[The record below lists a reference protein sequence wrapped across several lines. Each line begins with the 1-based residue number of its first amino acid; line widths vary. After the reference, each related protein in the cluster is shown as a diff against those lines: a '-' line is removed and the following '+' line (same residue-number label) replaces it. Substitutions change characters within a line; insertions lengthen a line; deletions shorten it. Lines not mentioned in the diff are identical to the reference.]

1 MVPHQWRH
9 VPGELNPADDVSR
22 GMSAMEILHSDRW
35 ISGPSFLIEPPEAWP
50 QQPNFDCGDLE
61 LQAEVKKSP
70 QIYNTIVKED
80 TIDHLINRFSSWYK
94 LKRAMAW
101 ILRFKDY
108 LRGRPPSGPLTS
120 DELQRAEH
128 ALIIF
133 VQKSVFRN
141 DSNLKKLTPLYSPDG
156 ILSVGGRLG
165 ESNIA
170 EQQKHP
176 WILPSRHHVTML
188 IIRDNHETVGHAGM
202 ERVLAE
208 TRRKYW
214 IIKGRVAVRKVLSEC
229 VTCKKMPAKPESQL
243 MADLPADR
251 LEPAHPFAK
260 VGTDFF
266 GPFVVKRARSEL
278 KLYGCVFTC
287 LVTRAIHIEVTHN
300 LTTDSFLSAL
310 QRFIARRGKPDM
322 IRSDNGTNL
331 VVAEAELRRSIA
343 EWNHAKIQTFL
354 QQKDV
359 EWFFNPPAASHMGGV
374 WERQIR
380 TIRDVLRG
388 IVKQQALDDEA
399 LCTLMCTV
407 EGIVNSRPITKLS
420 DDPGD
425 PSPLTPNHL
434 LLLRSGPQLP
444 PGVFVKQDMYKKRWR
459 QVQYLAD
466 LFWRQW
472 LAEYL
477 PSLQERQKWLDS
489 RRNLE
494 IGDLVL
500 VMYENT
506 PRAQW
511 PLGLITDTYPSSDGI
526 VRSVHVKT
534 QTGSYDRPISKICLL
549 EGSTELVDS

>member
-1 MVPHQWRH
+1 
-9 VPGELNPADDVSR
+9 
-22 GMSAMEILHSDRW
+22 
-35 ISGPSFLIEPPEAWP
+35 
-50 QQPNFDCGDLE
+50 
-61 LQAEVKKSP
+61 
-70 QIYNTIVKED
+70 
-80 TIDHLINRFSSWYK
+80 
-94 LKRAMAW
+94 
-101 ILRFKDY
+101 
-108 LRGRPPSGPLTS
+108 
-120 DELQRAEH
+120 
-128 ALIIF
+128 
-133 VQKSVFRN
+133 
-141 DSNLKKLTPLYSPDG
+141 
-156 ILSVGGRLG
+156 
-165 ESNIA
+165 
-170 EQQKHP
+170 
-176 WILPSRHHVTML
+176 
-188 IIRDNHETVGHAGM
+188 
-202 ERVLAE
+202 
-208 TRRKYW
+208 
-214 IIKGRVAVRKVLSEC
+214 
-229 VTCKKMPAKPESQL
+229 
-243 MADLPADR
+243 
-251 LEPAHPFAK
+251 
-260 VGTDFF
+260 
-266 GPFVVKRARSEL
+266 
-278 KLYGCVFTC
+278 
-287 LVTRAIHIEVTHN
+287 
-300 LTTDSFLSAL
+300 
-310 QRFIARRGKPDM
+310 M

-331 VVAEAELRRSIA
+331 VGAEAELRQSIA

-359 EWFFNPPAASHMGGV
+359 EWLFNPPAASHMGGV
-374 WERQIR
+374 WESQIR

-420 DDPGD
+420 DDPRD

-444 PGVFVKQDMYKKRWR
+444 PGVFVKQDVYKKRWR

-466 LFWRQW
+466 LFWRRW

-506 PRAQW
+506 RRAQW